1 MEQQQQQ
8 PPQPPSSP
16 ITKTANITASNVLNQ
31 GIQNAVGVTRSTST
45 GSGGGSTVMSGNSG
59 TAGSGTQGSLGNTSG
74 TNNNNVRQN
83 SMGSEVSN
91 SFRSSSNPSP
101 LNTPRNI
108 PTNFANVGGVNQPT
122 VPSNNPPPTN
132 VAPPPWPT
140 TTNNNPNNN
149 NPNIPTSPQ
158 RSTQQPSIAAAV
170 TMTPMRQIPS
180 SSTQQSDKIPAG
192 SISAGNTPLHGNTNT
207 NFIRQQ
213 PTQSSNSGSGSAGS
227 VGLQPPILISDTSL
241 SFPQLS
247 LSMTK
252 SGEKLFSSG
261 AAPNQGGGRISDG
274 SGGTTVASSTGE
286 QFNRS
291 ATDTSVLLGLEELER
306 QQAHVEQR
314 RAEEQQRVAAAE
326 EQQRIQQQQQLQQQ
340 QQQIIQGQGQ
350 GGQAQMN
357 QLTPRGLPPLAP
369 TSTQQQSQQQRPNT
383 TGDVPNQIQILE
395 DSDENTLLSSEA
407 GGASKSEMKR
417 VVSIEKL
424 RGSVSTVSSFI
435 YFVIYGDW
443 DK

>member
-1 MEQQQQQ
+1 MEQQHQKQQQ
-8 PPQPPSSP
+8 QPPSSP

-59 TAGSGTQGSLGNTSG
+59 TAGSGTQGSNTSG
-74 TNNNNVRQN
+74 TNNNNNVRQN

-108 PTNFANVGGVNQPT
+108 PTNFANVGGST
-122 VPSNNPPPTN
+122 APSNNPPPTN

-140 TTNNNPNNN
+140 TNNNNPNN
-149 NPNIPTSPQ
+149 NIPTSPQ
-158 RSTQQPSIAAAV
+158 RSTQPSIAAV

-180 SSTQQSDKIPAG
+180 TTQPSDNKIPAG

-207 NFIRQQ
+207 NFNPNNTIPQ
-213 PTQSSNSGSGSAGS
+213 PTQNNSSSGSGA
-227 VGLQPPILISDTSL
+227 GLQPPILTSDTSL

-252 SGEKLFSSG
+252 SGESLFSSG
-261 AAPNQGGGRISDG
+261 APPTSNQGGRISDG
-274 SGGTTVASSTGE
+274 SGGGTTAASSAGGGE
-286 QFNRS
+286 FNRS
-291 ATDTSVLLGLEELER
+291 TTDTSVLLGLEELER

-326 EQQRIQQQQQLQQQ
+326 EQQRIQQQQQLQAQQ
-340 QQQIIQGQGQ
+340 QNQIIQGQ
-350 GGQAQMN
+350 GQAQMN

-369 TSTQQQSQQQRPNT
+369 TSTHQHQQSQQQQRPNT

-424 RGSVSTVSSFI
+424 RGSVSTVSSFT
-435 YFVIYGDW
+435 YFVICYNVGI
-443 DK
+443 